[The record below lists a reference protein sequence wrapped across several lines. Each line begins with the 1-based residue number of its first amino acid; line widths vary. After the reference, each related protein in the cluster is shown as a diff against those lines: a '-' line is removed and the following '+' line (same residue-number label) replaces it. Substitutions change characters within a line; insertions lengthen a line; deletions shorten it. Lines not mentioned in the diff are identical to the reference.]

1 MRGKSQA
8 TLELIDACIDLL
20 EEIQPASVRAVCY
33 KLFALGLIEDMSKV
47 STNRVGRILVKARE
61 EGAIPWEYIADGTR
75 TGVRRPQWK
84 DPKAFLKAVRTQY
97 ARDRWEDQSYHVE
110 LWSEKST
117 VEGVLAPVW
126 EDFGI
131 TFRSLHG
138 FNSATV
144 VKMIADESVASD
156 KPFVALYVGDWDPS
170 GMYMSEVDL
179 PTRLDDYGGCVEI
192 KRIALLEEDTSSL
205 PSFSAHDKRG
215 DSRYQ
220 YFLEKYGDRCWE
232 LDAMSPP
239 LLRKR
244 VQDCIMYHIDSDKW
258 NRMKRLEQQEFNALQ
273 HYLDGRDFA
282 LTHR

>member
-1 MRGKSQA
+1 MRGKSRA
-8 TLELIDACIDLL
+8 TLEIIDSCSDLL
-20 EEIQPASVRAVCY
+20 EQIQPASVRAVCY

-61 EGAIPWEYIADGTR
+61 EGAIPWKYIVDGTR

-84 DPKAFLKAVRTQY
+84 DPEAFLKAVRTQY

-170 GMYMSEVDL
+170 GMYMSEADL

-192 KRIALLEEDTSSL
+192 ARIALLEEDTSSL

-215 DSRYQ
+215 DPRYQ
-220 YFLEKYGDRCWE
+220 YFLENYGDRCWE

-239 LLRKR
+239 LLRER
-244 VQDCIMYHIDSDKW
+244 VSDAIARLIDIDIW
-258 NRMKRLEQQEFNALQ
+258 ERAVRLEQQEFNSLQ
-273 HYLDGRDFA
+273 HYLDGRHFA
-282 LTHR
+282 LTH